1 MKTKKERT
9 ISARKSAND
18 RWSDYREYL
27 INEIRKLATKSQLDF
42 FLAVAPFSKPGAYG
56 KWQDAI
62 FELRKRN
69 EFTNTK

>member
-1 MKTKKERT
+1 MAKTKKERT

-18 RWSDYREYL
+18 RWSGYREYL
-27 INEIRKLATKSQLDF
+27 IDEVRSLATKSQLDF
-42 FLAVAPFSKPGAYG
+42 LLAIAPFSKPGAYG

-69 EFTNTK
+69 ESSN